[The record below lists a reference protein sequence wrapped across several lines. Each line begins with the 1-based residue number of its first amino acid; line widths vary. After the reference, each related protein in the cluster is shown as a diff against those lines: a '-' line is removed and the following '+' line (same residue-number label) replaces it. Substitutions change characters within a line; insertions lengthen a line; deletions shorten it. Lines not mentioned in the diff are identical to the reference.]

1 MALGLIEVFGFTT
14 AVVVGDAVAK
24 AGNVRIVA
32 LDRNKPAAGD
42 AAKVPLV
49 MMVKFEGGVAE
60 VEAALEAGVAEAKK
74 RDLYITS
81 YVITRPEDSTME
93 LAKINAL
100 GRDKLNAPRI
110 SRLKIENLYFRYK
123 RYIHPIDG

>member
-14 AVVVGDAVAK
+14 VVVVGDAVAK

-100 GRDKLNAPRI
+100 GRDKLNAPQN
-110 SRLKIENLYFRYK
+110 LTAENRESLFQV
-123 RYIHPIDG
+123 

>member
-60 VEAALEAGVAEAKK
+60 VHHLLCDHPPGGQHHGAG
-74 RDLYITS
+74 
-81 YVITRPEDSTME
+81 
-93 LAKINAL
+93 
-100 GRDKLNAPRI
+100 
-110 SRLKIENLYFRYK
+110 ENQRAG
-123 RYIHPIDG
+123 PG

>member
-81 YVITRPEDSTME
+81 YVITRQEEDTKK
-93 LAKINAL
+93 LAKLNAL
-100 GRDKLNAPRI
+100 GHDKISGPRE
-110 SRLKIENLYFRYK
+110 SSS
-123 RYIHPIDG
+123 PI

>member
-1 MALGLIEVFGFTT
+1 MALGLIEVFGFATS
-14 AVVVGDAVAK
+14 VVVADAVAK

-49 MMVKFEGGVAE
+49 MMVKFEGSVSD
-60 VEAALEAGVAEAKK
+60 VEAAMDAGIAVAKQ

-81 YVITRPEDSTME
+81 HIISRPEESTCE
-93 LAKINAL
+93 FAKINAL
-100 GRDKLNAPRI
+100 GRDKLNLPDKSKKAV
-110 SRLKIENLYFRYK
+110 KA
-123 RYIHPIDG
+123 